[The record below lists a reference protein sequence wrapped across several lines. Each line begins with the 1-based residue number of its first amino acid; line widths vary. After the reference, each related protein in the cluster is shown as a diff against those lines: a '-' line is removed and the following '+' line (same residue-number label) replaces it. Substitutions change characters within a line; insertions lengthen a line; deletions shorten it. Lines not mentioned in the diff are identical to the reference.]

1 MELKRSITLTGA
13 IMINLG
19 AIIGAG
25 IFVIIGIAAY
35 RAGPGVIISIV
46 LSGIIAILTG
56 LSFSEIARHVAKEGG
71 AYEYAKDTL
80 SPSAGFVAGWM
91 WTSGNIIAIAAVATS
106 FGSYFDVL
114 FNINVNPFFIAVI
127 CILAFMTLNIL
138 GIKNSTKTITG
149 LVILNVLVLLVFIFS
164 GITRFNSNNYINFM
178 PHGISGIITGTA
190 LIFFAFTGF
199 SRVTTVSDEV
209 VNPEKTIPLA
219 IIVSIIISSILYI
232 LIAVVLIG
240 LKPYYAYQGSTSPL
254 SLAVSSLHNRYIDI
268 IVSIGG
274 VTSTAG
280 VTLTGILGTSRV
292 LFAMGRDKELPE
304 KLSYIDRFST
314 PVFAIILSSIL
325 GIIFLI
331 FVSFGTIVEA
341 SNSSV
346 LISYIIINVAAGFLY
361 LKLRKR
367 ETKRLA
373 GRPFFIIIPA
383 LGIATILLI
392 ISHINIGSLEITGVI
407 LLICII
413 YYIIRRI
420 ALNIEGRRVPRHSD
434 VRLFGKSRSR
444 TN

>member
-1 MELKRSITLTGA
+1 MELKRTITITSA
-13 IMINLG
+13 VMINLG

-25 IFVIIGIAAY
+25 IFVIIGLAAY
-35 RAGPGVIISIV
+35 KAGPAVVISII

-80 SPSAGFVAGWM
+80 SPSAGFIAGWM

-114 FNINVNPFFIAVI
+114 LNIKISPFFIAII

-138 GIKNSTKTITG
+138 GIKNSAKTITG

-164 GITRFNSNNYINFM
+164 GITRFNPANYNNFI

-199 SRVTTVSDEV
+199 SRVTTISDEV
-209 VNPEKTIPLA
+209 INPEKTIPLA
-219 IIVSIIISSILYI
+219 IVISIIVSSILYI
-232 LIAVVLIG
+232 LIAIVLIG
-240 LKPYYAYQGSTSPL
+240 LKPYYAYESSTSPL

-268 IVSIGG
+268 IISIGG

-304 KLSYIDRFST
+304 KLSFIDKFST
-314 PVFAIILSSIL
+314 PVFAIILSSFL

-346 LISYIIINVAAGFLY
+346 LISYVIINVAAAYLY

-367 ETKRLA
+367 NTNKLA
-373 GRPFFIIIPA
+373 GKPFFIIIPG

-392 ISHINIGSLEITGVI
+392 ISYINVKSLLITGII
-407 LLICII
+407 LLICIV
-413 YYIIRRI
+413 YYIIRKI
-420 ALNIEGRRVPRHSD
+420 VLNIEGRRVPGHSS
-434 VRLFGKSRSR
+434 VRVFGKSRSKI
-444 TN
+444 N